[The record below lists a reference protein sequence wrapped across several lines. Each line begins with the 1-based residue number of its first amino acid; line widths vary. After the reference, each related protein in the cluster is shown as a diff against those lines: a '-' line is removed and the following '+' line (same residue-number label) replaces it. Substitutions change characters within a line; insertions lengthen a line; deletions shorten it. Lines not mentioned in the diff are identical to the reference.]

1 MKTCPRCET
10 ENPSK
15 ANFCIKCGA
24 SLGEEILS
32 EDIRLRKDL
41 EAATATIEVLKK
53 SLASAQQKLDEVG
66 DGEQIQLLK
75 DEIDEKTKNIK
86 NLKKKVSE
94 LTDALKIANVPKGK
108 WGWIFVILFV
118 AAVGGVFFLLKDNE
132 DLKYSLSSMENS
144 NSAVNDKNSELQ
156 RELEDM
162 RLQLSETNQKLNEI
176 VSIYPLIITD
186 IEIANTY
193 QGGDIETDYGNTLY
207 SYRTMYLKPRIKYIG
222 LLDKNLNF
230 KIKWYDTEGKLKTGS
245 SSPFGYSQSSSQN
258 VYVGDDNELLLPG
271 WGNSS
276 YGHWG
281 AGRYR
286 IEIWIGNVCLK
297 SKSFDIY

>member
-24 SLGEEILS
+24 ALGEAILS

-41 EAATATIEVLKK
+41 EAAMATIEVLKK
-53 SLASAQQKLDEVG
+53 SLASAQKKLEEVG
-66 DGEQIQLLK
+66 DGEQIQSLK
-75 DEIDEKTKNIK
+75 DVIDEKNKEVK

-94 LTDALKIANVPKGK
+94 LTEALKIANVPKGR
-108 WGWIFVILFV
+108 WGWIFVILFLV
-118 AAVGGVFFLLKDNE
+118 AVGGGVYLLGDNSYLRDQLT
-132 DLKYSLSSMENS
+132 DLQNS
-144 NSAVNDKNSELQ
+144 NASVNTINSELQ

-245 SSPFGYSQSSSQN
+245 SSPFGYSLSSSQN